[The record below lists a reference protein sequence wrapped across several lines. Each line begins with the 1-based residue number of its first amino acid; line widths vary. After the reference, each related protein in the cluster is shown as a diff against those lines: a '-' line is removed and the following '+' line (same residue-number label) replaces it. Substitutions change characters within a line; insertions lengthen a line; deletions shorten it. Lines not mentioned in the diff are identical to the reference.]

1 MKSPERN
8 GFFITLEGP
17 EGSGKSTLLARLARA
32 IEARGL
38 PVLATREPGGDPGAE
53 RIRELVL
60 RDRFV
65 PRAEA
70 LLFLAARAQH
80 VEEVIRPA
88 LAAGTIVL
96 CDRFHDSTLAYQ
108 GYGLRLELEPLRQAC
123 RFASGDLM
131 PDLTLLL
138 DVPAAIGLARRGTLQ
153 PTLGLDLGPAEP
165 PGPGPTAIDLRPVSF
180 HERVRE
186 GFLAEARRDPRRVK
200 VIDATRAPDEVFR
213 EAWKQVV
220 AVLPRGRARTRTRGR
235 S

>member
-1 MKSPERN
+1 MKTPERK
-8 GFFITLEGP
+8 GFFVSLEGP
-17 EGSGKSTLLARLARA
+17 EGSGKSTLLARLASA
-32 IEARGL
+32 LAARGL
-38 PVLATREPGGDPGAE
+38 PVLATREPGGEPGAE

-60 RDRFV
+60 RDGFV

-80 VEEVIRPA
+80 VEAVIRPA
-88 LAAGTIVL
+88 LASGAIVL

-138 DVPAAIGLARRGTLQ
+138 DLPVSVGLARRGTLQ
-153 PTLGLDLGPAEP
+153 PTLALELAP
-165 PGPGPTAIDLRPVSF
+165 PEEATTRPTAIDLRPVSF

-186 GFLAEARRDPRRVK
+186 GFLAEARRDPRRIK
-200 VIDATRAPDEVFR
+200 VIDASRGPEEVFR
-213 EAWKQVV
+213 DAWKQVM
-220 AVLPRGRARTRTRGR
+220 AVLPRGRAHPRTRGA